1 MQNIARAE
9 STSKYHI
16 LSTAHFEE
24 GKGKLI
30 LEQRK
35 IKSQREKYS
44 RSTGTGDGQR

>member
-9 STSKYHI
+9 SASKYHI

-30 LEQRK
+30 FRTKKNQIKKRK
-35 IKSQREKYS
+35 I
-44 RSTGTGDGQR
+44 